1 MFVVTVVYMSERQC
15 NDVFHYIYFFTQQ
28 KLNCHKTHV
37 RWAIK
42 NGDTHD
48 QLKIAYHL
56 ILDNKRMRMLGEFSI
71 GI

>member
-1 MFVVTVVYMSERQC
+1 MFVVTVVYLSERHF
-15 NDVFHYIYFFTQQ
+15 NDVFYYMIFFIQL
-28 KLNCHKTHV
+28 KLNCHETDV

-56 ILDNKRMRMLGEFSI
+56 ILDNKRRRMRGEFSI

>member
-1 MFVVTVVYMSERQC
+1 MFVVTVVYLSERQF
-15 NDVFHYIYFFTQQ
+15 NDVFYYIIFFTQQ
-28 KLNCHKTHV
+28 KLNCHETDV

-56 ILDNKRMRMLGEFSI
+56 ILDNKRMRMLGKFSI
-71 GI
+71 GM

>member
-1 MFVVTVVYMSERQC
+1 MFLVTTVCMSERQF
-15 NDVFHYIYFFTQQ
+15 NDVFYYIYYFTQQ
-28 KLNCHKTHV
+28 KLNCHETDV

-56 ILDNKRMRMLGEFSI
+56 ILDNKRMRMLGKFSI
-71 GI
+71 GM